1 MSELDNHIKA
11 DLAELASDF
20 TAHDV
25 ELDITDF
32 TIDEP
37 EKQEIHLWVNIN
49 AQRLSSFTRQMRPHL
64 DSLTAYQQDCYH
76 MAIEF
81 LKTTDRKAN
90 LAAVAWL
97 YEIAEANPCTM
108 MEKEINN
115 FLGFCEAE
123 ASK

>member
-1 MSELDNHIKA
+1 MSNLDTNVKV
-11 DLAELASDF
+11 DLAELASEF
-20 TAHDV
+20 APHDV

-32 TIDEP
+32 TIEEAD
-37 EKQEIHLWVNIN
+37 KQEIHLWININ
-49 AQRLSSFTRQMRPHL
+49 AQMLSTFTQQMRPLL

-97 YEIAEANPCTM
+97 YEIAEANPNTQ
-108 MEKEINN
+108 MEKEINR
-115 FLGFCEAE
+115 FLGFCGAE
-123 ASK
+123 QT